1 MLYDIAAAKNK
12 ILREIA
18 ISINCSLVNFENIFL
33 KHEERTSLLTFLKIR
48 QGFLKFA
55 SRINPTKLCSDINI
69 LNIIALP
76 ELMEF
81 SESHDTIETVTILQ
95 FVLHDKSN
103 EKFANHFYDKI
114 PVAKTSYD

>member
-1 MLYDIAAAKNK
+1 MAKN
-12 ILREIA
+12 E
-18 ISINCSLVNFENIFL
+18 
-33 KHEERTSLLTFLKIR
+33 
-48 QGFLKFA
+48 
-55 SRINPTKLCSDINI
+55 TKYQLQSHMKKG
-69 LNIIALP
+69 P

>member
-1 MLYDIAAAKNK
+1 MLHDIAAAKNE

-33 KHEERTSLLTFLKIR
+33 KHEERTSLLTFL
-48 QGFLKFA
+48 
-55 SRINPTKLCSDINI
+55 
-69 LNIIALP
+69 
-76 ELMEF
+76 
-81 SESHDTIETVTILQ
+81 
-95 FVLHDKSN
+95 HDKSN